1 MIDWPFYYTFPI
13 ISALVFALS
22 SLFIKRGLELG
33 AGATRALFISN
44 TIFFLY
50 FLPYFF
56 ISNEP
61 IPMPLLWAPIL
72 AGVVAFFGA
81 LFGVLALK
89 HGDVSVATPLLGS
102 KVLFV
107 ALLSSWILTDPIPL
121 SWWIGAVLAMI
132 AVALLGYAP
141 IGKRRAMALTVILSL
156 GSALSF
162 ALMDVI
168 FAGWAQEFGFKKFV
182 SIQQFVLL
190 ICSFPLIYY
199 FQAPLREIPKA
210 AWKWL
215 LISSVLICS
224 QFFLLNWTI
233 AHYGKPTLINILY
246 SSRGLWS
253 VILVWLLGRYLLS
266 AEFKTGK
273 GILFRRLVG
282 ALLLV
287 GAVAVVL
294 VY

>member
-1 MIDWPFYYTFPI
+1 MIDFPLYYSFPV
-13 ISALVFALS
+13 ISALVYALA
-22 SLFIKRGLELG
+22 SLFIKRGLDLG
-33 AGATRALFISN
+33 AGATRTLFISN
-44 TIFFLY
+44 VVFFLY
-50 FLPYFF
+50 FLPYYF

-61 IPMPLLWAPIL
+61 LPVPLLWAPVL
-72 AGVVAFFGA
+72 AGLVAFFGA
-81 LFGVLALK
+81 LFAVLALK

-107 ALLSSWILTDPIPL
+107 ALLSSWLLTEPIPL

-141 IGKRRAMALTVILSL
+141 IGHRRAMALTVTLSI

-168 FAGWAQEFGFKKFV
+168 IAGWGREFGFKKFV
-182 SIQQFVLL
+182 SIQQFVMLL
-190 ICSFPLIYY
+190 CSIPLLRY
-199 FQAPLREIPKA
+199 FQAPLRQIPKP

-233 AHYGKPTLINILY
+233 AHYGKPTVINILY

-253 VILVWLLGRYLLS
+253 VLLVWLLGRYLLS
-266 AEFKTGK
+266 AESKATKSTF
-273 GILFRRLVG
+273 IRRLTG
-282 ALLLV
+282 ALLLLA
-287 GAVAVVL
+287 AVAVVL
-294 VY
+294 LY